1 MKNKIRF
8 GIIGCSRIAKESVI
22 PAIKNSEF
30 AELQMIG
37 SRSMEKAAEFAR
49 YFNCKNYG
57 TYHDIID
64 NKNLDAVYVSVP
76 VGLHEEW
83 TSRAANAGKHVLCE
97 KSSTTSYE
105 SAKRMIQTG
114 KENNVRIMEGLM
126 FRFHPQ
132 HLKVLELVQK
142 GKLGRLFVFNGY
154 YGFSPPSHNDIRYK
168 KNLGGGVFN
177 DAGCYPICA
186 SRIIF
191 GEEPTEVLCNFVM
204 DHDSGVDTKAVIFLK
219 FGDTKFAQ
227 MAVGYDLFFQS
238 TYGIW
243 GSDGSVQLRRS
254 YNVPPDEK
262 AILFLKTNTEA
273 EEIIVE
279 PHNHFVTMVDSFCRE
294 ITGNST
300 CSFNFEDDLLK
311 QAKIMHAARMSND
324 KQCFVKINEL

>member
-1 MKNKIRF
+1 MKNKIKF
-8 GIIGCSRIAKESVI
+8 GVIGCSRIAKDSVI

-37 SRSMEKAAEFAR
+37 SRSVDKAAEFAR
-49 YFNCKNYG
+49 YFSCKNYG
-57 TYHDIID
+57 TYEEVID

-83 TSRAANAGKHVLCE
+83 TIKAANAGKHVLCE
-97 KSSTTSYE
+97 KSSTVSYE
-105 SAKRMIQTG
+105 SAKRMVQTC

-132 HLKVLELVQK
+132 HLKVLELIQK
-142 GKLGRLFVFNGY
+142 RKLGDLFVFNGF
-154 YGFSPPSHNDIRYK
+154 YGFPPMSHDDIRYK
-168 KNLGGGVFN
+168 KELGGGVFN

-204 DHDSGVDTKAVIFLK
+204 DHDSGVDSKATIFLK
-219 FGDTKFAQ
+219 YGKTKFAQ

-238 TYGIW
+238 TYSVW
-243 GSDGSVQLRRS
+243 GSNGSVQLRRS
-254 YNVPPDEK
+254 YNIPPDEK
-262 AILFLKTNTEA
+262 AKLFLHVNTEI
-273 EEIIVE
+273 EEITIE
-279 PHNHFVTMVDSFCRE
+279 PHNHFTAMVDSFCHE
-294 ITGNST
+294 VTGSAV
-300 CSFNFEDDLLK
+300 CSFNFEEDLLK
-311 QAKIMHAARMSND
+311 QAKVMQAARISND